1 MGAGERGGQR
11 MENLKGAVES
21 VIFESGDGRFSVFR
35 LHIEGRRG
43 AVTATLPAAAPA
55 VGQEVFLGGAWV
67 QHPRFGEQFKA
78 ENIQLTMP
86 ATALGIERF
95 LASGLIEGIGPA
107 MAHRIVALFGEAA
120 LDVMENAPHRLKEV
134 DGIGEKTAKK
144 IAASYRAQSEL
155 RDIMLWLETR
165 GVSGAL
171 AARIYKQYGSF
182 AIDVLARDPYRL
194 AREVPGI
201 GFTTADRI
209 ARAAD
214 IPADDPARVSAGV
227 DFTLFSIAADG
238 HCCIPAPLLVE
249 RGAKLLGVPSEAV
262 RSAVREGLAAERLY
276 AASVGAETFVYPAH
290 LYRAECEVAESLRY
304 LQKRAEVLSVE
315 EPEALAADWEAESGL
330 TLAEGQR
337 CAVAAALRHGIF
349 VLTGGPGTGKT
360 TVVRGMIAVLEKLG
374 LVIRL
379 GAPTG
384 RAAKRLSEATGRP
397 AATVHRLLE
406 AQGAVDET
414 GAAFARDADAP
425 IEADAIILDEVS
437 MMDVV
442 LMAHFLAAV
451 PPGCHV
457 ILVGDADQLPS
468 VGPGAVLKEIL
479 RSAAVP
485 SLRLTEIFRQAEES
499 VIVRNAHA
507 INAGRLPTCAMGSA
521 FEFRETATEEETA
534 AAIVRLCA
542 EELPRAGWEVWREVQ
557 VLSPMHRQSAG
568 VDNLNRLLQAAL
580 NPPEAGRAERSGGW
594 FTYRVGDKVMQTKN
608 NYPKKVFNG
617 DMGRITGI
625 DEEKL
630 RVVFEGGLTV
640 DYAANELGEL
650 APAYAM
656 SVHKSQGSEYP
667 VILLPLLPGHRI
679 LLQRNLLYTAVTRAK
694 ERVILLGSR
703 AALLTAVENDRPRRR
718 YTLLAERLA
727 EVLEG

>member
-1 MGAGERGGQR
+1 
-11 MENLKGAVES
+11 MENLKGSVEG

-35 LHIEGRRG
+35 LRVEGRYG
-43 AVTATLPAAAPA
+43 LATATLPANAPL
-55 VGQEVFLGGAWV
+55 VGQEVLLGGAWV
-67 QHPRFGEQFKA
+67 RHPRFGEQFKA
-78 ENIQLTMP
+78 EHIQLVTP

-95 LASGLIEGIGPA
+95 LASGLIEGVGPA
-107 MAHRIVALFGEAA
+107 MAHRIVVQFGEAA
-120 LDVMENAPHRLKEV
+120 LNVIENAPHRLEEV
-134 DGIGEKTAKK
+134 SGIGPKTAQK
-144 IAASYRAQSEL
+144 IAASYRAQAEL

-182 AIDVLARDPYRL
+182 AIEVLERDPYRL
-194 AREVPGI
+194 AREVPGL

-209 ARAAD
+209 ARSAD
-214 IPADDPARVSAGV
+214 IPADDPARLAAGV
-227 DFTLFSIAADG
+227 EFALFSIAADG
-238 HCCIPAPLLVE
+238 HCCIPAPLLTE
-249 RGAKLLGVPSEAV
+249 RGAKLLGVAPEAVNEAV
-262 RSAVREGLAAERLY
+262 RDGLSKERLY
-276 AASVGAETFVYPAH
+276 ADSVGAEIFIYPAY
-290 LYRAECEVAESLRY
+290 LYRAESEVAESLRY
-304 LQKRAEVLSVE
+304 LQKRAEVFSVE
-315 EPEALAADWEAESGL
+315 EPEALAAEWETASGL
-330 TLAEGQR
+330 TLAKGQR
-337 CAVAAALRHGIF
+337 RAVAAALRHGIF

-374 LVIRL
+374 LLIRL

-397 AATVHRLLE
+397 ATTVHRLLE
-406 AQGAVDET
+406 AQGAADDT
-414 GAAFARDADAP
+414 GAAFGRNADAP

-437 MMDVV
+437 MMDIV
-442 LMAHFLAAV
+442 LTAHFLAAV

-457 ILVGDADQLPS
+457 IFVGDADQLPS

-479 RSAAVP
+479 RSEAVP

-499 VIVRNAHA
+499 IIVRNAHA
-507 INAGRLPTCAMGSA
+507 INAGRMPDCASESA
-521 FEFRETATEEETA
+521 FEFRETETEEETA

-542 EELPRAGWEVWREVQ
+542 EELPRAGWDVWRDVQ
-557 VLSPMHRQSAG
+557 VLSPMHRQAAG

-580 NPPEAGRAERSGGW
+580 NPPEAGRGERGGGW

-608 NYPKKVFNG
+608 NYQKKVFNG
-617 DMGRITGI
+617 DTGRVLRI

-630 RVVFEGGLTV
+630 QVLFEGGITAE
-640 DYAANELGEL
+640 YAANEMNEL

-667 VILLPLLPGHRI
+667 VILLPLLPSHRI
-679 LLQRNLLYTAVTRAK
+679 MLQRNLLYTAVTRAK

-703 AALLTAVENDRPRRR
+703 RALRTAVENDRTRRR
-718 YTLLAERLA
+718 GALLAERLA